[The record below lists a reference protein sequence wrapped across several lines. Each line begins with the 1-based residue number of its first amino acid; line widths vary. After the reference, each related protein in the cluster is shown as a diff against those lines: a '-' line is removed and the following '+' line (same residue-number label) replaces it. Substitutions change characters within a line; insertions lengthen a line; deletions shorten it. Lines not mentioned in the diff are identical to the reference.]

1 MKMYIIRMDPS
12 RVYGTG
18 RGDAVIDYIE
28 VNYNNGAP
36 CGRFRNVKDAS
47 IMAKTAA
54 YVSGQPVEIKA
65 HYLDGSVGVGVY
77 RSGERFNVP
86 GRPVESLKKEIA
98 EKVTG

>member
-1 MKMYIIRMDPS
+1 MKMSIIRMDPS
-12 RVYGTG
+12 RIYGTE

>member
-1 MKMYIIRMDPS
+1 MRTYTIRMNPS
-12 RVYGTG
+12 RIYGME

-47 IMAKTAA
+47 IMAKAAA

-65 HYLDGSVGVGVY
+65 HYLDGSVGVGTY
-77 RSGERFNVP
+77 RPGERFCVP
-86 GRPVESLKKEIA
+86 GRPLESIKREIA
-98 EKVTG
+98 EKLAL

>member
-12 RVYGTG
+12 RIYGME

-54 YVSGQPVEIKA
+54 YVSAVEIKA